1 MRIIDAQIKEH
12 ESAMALGLRPGTR
25 PAAIVASAQQKSEDT
40 SALSHLADMA
50 LASATSTLE
59 SLSGTNHHAPPAN
72 VSPRQRV
79 GNVLSAAPG
88 SLKKEKDRR
97 DRPRKKS
104 NAGTTNSNGTVT
116 TTTAERRKPKPKPQP
131 QPQATAHPNGLATSA
146 PGNKENKEEGTGAD
160 AGGKYDTSGDLNERR
175 YCYCNGVSSGAVGAF
190 LLLRQTRLTRR
201 RRTDDRL

>member
-1 MRIIDAQIKEH
+1 MRILDAQIKEH

-25 PAAIVASAQQKSEDT
+25 PAAIVGSAQQKNEDT

-50 LASATSTLE
+50 LANATSTLE
-59 SLSGTNHHAPPAN
+59 SLSGTNHHAPHVN

-97 DRPRKKS
+97 ELPPRRKS
-104 NAGTTNSNGTVT
+104 NAGTNNSNGTGT
-116 TTTAERRKPKPKPQP
+116 MAIGKRNSRPKPHPQT
-131 QPQATAHPNGLATSA
+131 TAHPNGLATSA
-146 PGNKENKEEGTGAD
+146 PSNKENQDAATGAG

-175 YCYCNGVSSGAVGAF
+175 YCYCNGVSSGAVSAF
-190 LLLRQTRLTRR
+190 LPFRQTRLTRR
-201 RRTDDRL
+201 RQADDRL

>member
-1 MRIIDAQIKEH
+1 MRIVDAQIKEH

-59 SLSGTNHHAPPAN
+59 SLSGTNHHAPHAN

-79 GNVLSAAPG
+79 GNALSAAPG
-88 SLKKEKDRR
+88 PLKKEKDRR

-104 NAGTTNSNGTVT
+104 NAGTTNSNGTG
-116 TTTAERRKPKPKPQP
+116 TTTAERRKPKLKPHP
-131 QPQATAHPNGLATSA
+131 QTAAHPNGLATSA
-146 PGNKENKEEGTGAD
+146 PGNKENQEEGTGAD
-160 AGGKYDTSGDLNERR
+160 AGGKYDTSGDLQERR
-175 YCYCNGVSSGAVGAF
+175 YCYCNGVSSGAVSA
-190 LLLRQTRLTRR
+190 LLLLAQTRLTRR

>member
-1 MRIIDAQIKEH
+1 MRIVDAQIKEH

-59 SLSGTNHHAPPAN
+59 SLSGTNHHAPHAN

-104 NAGTTNSNGTVT
+104 NAGTTNSNGTG
-116 TTTAERRKPKPKPQP
+116 TTTAERRRPKPKPHP
-131 QPQATAHPNGLATSA
+131 QTAAHTNGLATSA
-146 PGNKENKEEGTGAD
+146 PGNKENQEEATGTD
-160 AGGKYDTSGDLNERR
+160 AGGKYDTSGDPHERR
-175 YCYCNGVSSGAVGAF
+175 YCYCNGVSSGAVSAF
-190 LLLRQTRLTRR
+190 LLLRQASQ
-201 RRTDDRL
+201 TDQTTTNR

>member
-1 MRIIDAQIKEH
+1 MRIVDAQIKEH

-59 SLSGTNHHAPPAN
+59 SLSGTNHHAPHAN

-116 TTTAERRKPKPKPQP
+116 TTVERRKPKPKPHP
-131 QPQATAHPNGLATSA
+131 QTTAHPNGLATSA
-146 PGNKENKEEGTGAD
+146 PAVGNKENQEEGTGAD
-160 AGGKYDTSGDLNERR
+160 SGGKYDASGDLNERR
-175 YCYCNGVSSGAVGAF
+175 YCYCNGVSSGAVSAF
-190 LLLRQTRLTRR
+190 SFS
-201 RRTDDRL
+201 D